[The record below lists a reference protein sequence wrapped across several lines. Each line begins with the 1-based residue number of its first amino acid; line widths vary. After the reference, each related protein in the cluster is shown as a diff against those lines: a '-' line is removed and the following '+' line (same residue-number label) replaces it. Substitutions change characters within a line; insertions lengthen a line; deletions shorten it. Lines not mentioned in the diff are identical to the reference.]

1 LDDRSTEILELLASN
16 CRLTADQIASMLDM
30 DAEEVRRTIAALE
43 AKKIILGYRAMV
55 NWERAGKERVLAFIE
70 IKVQPQRDVGFQA
83 VAERIYRYPEVK
95 TLYLMSGAFD
105 LAALVEG
112 RTMQDVANFVATKLA
127 PIEGVMS
134 TTTHFVMQTY
144 KEEGVVLDEYQ
155 KDRRLVVSP

>member
-1 LDDRSTEILELLASN
+1 MEILELLASN
-16 CRLTADQIASMLDM
+16 CRLTTEQIASMLDM
-30 DAEEVRRTIAALE
+30 PVEEVRRAIADLE
-43 AKKIILGYRAMV
+43 ARKVILGYRAMV
-55 NWERAGKERVLAFIE
+55 NWEKVGRDRVLAFIE
-70 IKVQPQRDVGFQA
+70 IKVQPQREVGYQA

-127 PIEGVMS
+127 PIEGVVS

>member
-1 LDDRSTEILELLASN
+1 MEILELLASN
-16 CRLTADQIASMLDM
+16 CRLTTEQIASMLDM
-30 DAEEVRRTIAALE
+30 PVEEVRRAIADLE
-43 AKKIILGYRAMV
+43 ARKVILGYRAMV
-55 NWERAGKERVLAFIE
+55 NWEKVGRDRVLAFIE
-70 IKVQPQRDVGFQA
+70 IKVQPQREVGYQA
-83 VAERIYRYPEVK
+83 VAERIYRHPDVK

-127 PIEGVMS
+127 PIEGVVS

>member
-1 LDDRSTEILELLASN
+1 MDDRSTEILELLASN
-16 CRLTADQIASMLDM
+16 CRLTADQIAGMLDM

>member
-1 LDDRSTEILELLASN
+1 MDRSVEILELLSSN
-16 CRLTADQIASMLDM
+16 CRLAVEEIAAMLAVPVD
-30 DAEEVRRTIAALE
+30 EVKRTIAELE
-43 AKKIILGYRAMV
+43 AGKVILGYRAMV
-55 NWERAGKERVLAFIE
+55 NWEKVGKERVLAFIE
-70 IKVQPQRDVGFQA
+70 IKVQPQREVGFQA
-83 VAERIYRYPEVK
+83 VAERIYRYPQVK

-112 RTMQDVANFVATKLA
+112 RSMQDVANFVATKLA

-144 KEEGVVLDEYQ
+144 KEEGVVLDEYE